1 MFKYTFIIVLFLTAV
16 ISAQT
21 DSAKV
26 DSLSANVDSLP
37 VQLKLKVGDKSDG
50 SKMQPVH
57 LLKLYD
63 ENGNT
68 IEPDDDFPQPFSTK
82 QTCATECHN
91 YKIISDG
98 FHFNYNQSDIANNR
112 PSEPW
117 IYTDPTTLSM
127 IPISYRKNSGTFAPA
142 EIKMS
147 NMKFLDRFGPYYPG
161 GDISE
166 TDSLQ
171 YPENYLRWN
180 VSGKLEVNCLMC
192 HDADPFYDK
201 AEYASNIRKQNYKWA
216 AAASSS
222 LTEFKGNASKM
233 PDNFDPYNF
242 TTVQSI
248 DQRSSTPPNIKYD
261 KTKFNSNYKVF
272 FNITKNVPNERCY
285 YCHSSIVTDKNFTE
299 HWKADEDVHIKAGLN
314 CVDCHRNG
322 IDHNITRGKKEA
334 DKVSTF
340 TCKGCHTKQS
350 EDGEP
355 VNGTMG
361 APIPEHAGIPPVH
374 FERLACT
381 TCHSGSWPND
391 QARFVKSSR
400 NHFLGMHGTNKAPN
414 VFPHIQTGVFT
425 ESEEFVIEPRNL
437 VWPSFWGSVSNGDVA
452 PLPIEFIEDTIR
464 PLLSLDS
471 LFNFGEWP
479 VISDS
484 VLIAMLDTLQ
494 SFGSIQ
500 GEPVFVSNGK
510 MFRIEGG
517 KLKTSET
524 KRGKAYSWSTAH
536 TVRPAKKALGANGCQ
551 DCHSVNSPFFSGKI
565 AVISS
570 LESQTGR
577 TMTMSN
583 FENRSQFYQS
593 VFSLTFFF
601 RSWLKV
607 LIILS
612 ALVIFIVVVGYAFRG
627 FKSISKINIANESHR
642 GDK

>member
-1 MFKYTFIIVLFLTAV
+1 MFKYTFFMALFLTAM
-16 ISAQT
+16 IFAQK

-26 DSLSANVDSLP
+26 DSISVDVDSLP

-63 ENGNT
+63 ENRNT
-68 IEPDDDFPQPFSTK
+68 IEPDDDFTQPFSTK
-82 QTCATECHN
+82 QTCAAECHN
-91 YKIISDG
+91 YAIISDG
-98 FHFNYNQSDIANNR
+98 FHFNYDHSDIANSR

-127 IPISYRKNSGTFAPA
+127 IPISYRKNSGTFTPA

-166 TDSLQ
+166 MDSLQ
-171 YPENYLRWN
+171 SPENYFRWN
-180 VSGKLEVNCLMC
+180 VSGKLEVNCLLC

-201 AEYASNIRKQNYKWA
+201 AEFAGNIRKQNYMWA
-216 AAASSS
+216 ASASSS
-222 LTEFKGNASKM
+222 VTEFKGNASKM
-233 PDNFDPYNF
+233 PDNYDQYNY
-242 TTVQSI
+242 TTIQSI

-261 KTKFNSNYKVF
+261 KTKFNSDYKMF

-285 YCHSSIVTDKNFTE
+285 YCHSSIITDKNFTE
-299 HWKADEDVHIKAGLN
+299 HWKADEDVHIKAGLD

-322 IDHNITRGKKEA
+322 LDHNITRGIKEA

-340 TCKGCHTKQS
+340 TCEGCHTQQS

-391 QARFVKSSR
+391 EARFVKSSR

-425 ESEEFVIEPRNL
+425 ESEESVIEPRDL
-437 VWPSFWGSVSNGDVA
+437 IWPSFWGSTNNGDVT

-484 VLIAMLDTLQ
+484 VLIVMLDTLQ
-494 SFGSIQ
+494 TFSSIQ
-500 GEPVFVSNGK
+500 GKPAFVSNGK
-510 MFRIEGG
+510 VFRLEEG

-524 KRGKAYSWSTAH
+524 ERAKAYSWPTAH
-536 TVRPAKKALGANGCQ
+536 IVRPAQKALGANGCQ
-551 DCHSVNSPFFSGKI
+551 DCHTVGSSFFSGKV
-565 AVISS
+565 AVIGSV
-570 LESQTGR
+570 ESQSGETIS
-577 TMTMSN
+577 MSN

-593 VFSLTFFF
+593 AFSLTFFF
-601 RSWLKV
+601 RPWLKAI
-607 LIILS
+607 IILS
-612 ALVIFIVVVGYAFRG
+612 AFIILVVVVGYAFKG
-627 FKSISKINIANESHR
+627 FKSISKITLANDTHK

>member
-1 MFKYTFIIVLFLTAV
+1 MFKYTFFMALFLTAM
-16 ISAQT
+16 IFAQK

-26 DSLSANVDSLP
+26 DSISVDVDSLP

-63 ENGNT
+63 ENRNT
-68 IEPDDDFPQPFSTK
+68 IEPDDDFTQPFSTK
-82 QTCATECHN
+82 QTCAAECHN
-91 YKIISDG
+91 YAIISDG
-98 FHFNYNQSDIANNR
+98 FHFNYDHSDIANSR

-127 IPISYRKNSGTFAPA
+127 IPISYRKNSGTFTPA

-166 TDSLQ
+166 MDSLQ
-171 YPENYLRWN
+171 SPENYFRWN
-180 VSGKLEVNCLMC
+180 VSGKLEVNCLLC

-201 AEYASNIRKQNYKWA
+201 AEFAGNIRKQNYMWA
-216 AAASSS
+216 ASASSS
-222 LTEFKGNASKM
+222 VTEFKGNASKM
-233 PDNFDPYNF
+233 PDNYDQYNY
-242 TTVQSI
+242 TTIQSI

-261 KTKFNSNYKVF
+261 KTKFNSDYKMF

-285 YCHSSIVTDKNFTE
+285 YCHSSIITDKNFTE

-322 IDHNITRGKKEA
+322 LDHNITRGIKEA

-340 TCKGCHTKQS
+340 TCEGCHTQQS

-391 QARFVKSSR
+391 EARFVKSSR

-425 ESEEFVIEPRNL
+425 ESEESVIEPRDL
-437 VWPSFWGSVSNGDVA
+437 IWPSFWGSTNNGDVT

-484 VLIAMLDTLQ
+484 VLIVMLDTLQ
-494 SFGSIQ
+494 TFSSIQ
-500 GEPVFVSNGK
+500 GKPAFVSNGK
-510 MFRIEGG
+510 VFRLEEG

-524 KRGKAYSWSTAH
+524 ERAKAYSWPTAH
-536 TVRPAKKALGANGCQ
+536 IVRPAQKALGANGCQ
-551 DCHSVNSPFFSGKI
+551 DCHTVGSSFFSGKV
-565 AVISS
+565 AVIGSV
-570 LESQTGR
+570 ESQSGETIS
-577 TMTMSN
+577 MSN

-593 VFSLTFFF
+593 AFSLTFFF
-601 RSWLKV
+601 RPWLKAI
-607 LIILS
+607 IILS
-612 ALVIFIVVVGYAFRG
+612 AFIILVVVVGYAFKG
-627 FKSISKINIANESHR
+627 FKSISKITLANDTHK

>member
-1 MFKYTFIIVLFLTAV
+1 MFKYTLFIALFLTAV
-16 ISAQT
+16 IFAQT

-37 VQLKLKVGDKSDG
+37 AQLKLKVGDKSDG

-63 ENGNT
+63 ENRNT

-91 YKIISDG
+91 YNIISDG
-98 FHFNYNQSDIANNR
+98 FHFNYDHSDIANSR

-127 IPISYRKNSGTFAPA
+127 IPISYRKNSGTFTPA

-171 YPENYLRWN
+171 SPENYFRWN
-180 VSGKLEVNCLMC
+180 VSGKLEVNCLLC

-201 AEYASNIRKQNYKWA
+201 AEYAGNIRKQNYKWA
-216 AAASSS
+216 ASASSS
-222 LTEFKGNASKM
+222 VTEFKGNASKM
-233 PDNFDPYNF
+233 PDNYDQYNY
-242 TTVQSI
+242 TTIQSI

-261 KTKFNSNYKVF
+261 KTKFNSDYKMF

-322 IDHNITRGKKEA
+322 LDHNITRGIKEA

-340 TCKGCHTKQS
+340 TCEGCHTQQS

-391 QARFVKSSR
+391 EARFVKSSR

-425 ESEEFVIEPRNL
+425 ESEESVIEPRDL
-437 VWPSFWGSVSNGDVA
+437 IWPSFWGSTNNGDVT

-479 VISDS
+479 LISDS

-494 SFGSIQ
+494 NFSSVQ

-510 MFRIEGG
+510 MFRLEKG
-517 KLKTSET
+517 KLKISET
-524 KRGKAYSWSTAH
+524 ERGKAYSWSTAH
-536 TVRPAKKALGANGCQ
+536 TVRPAQKALGANGCQ

-565 AVISS
+565 SVISS
-570 LESQTGR
+570 LESQAGGK
-577 TMTMSN
+577 MSMSN

-593 VFSLTFFF
+593 AFSLTFFF

-627 FKSISKINIANESHR
+627 FKTLSKINLANDTHK